1 MASHSANDLV
11 GTYLQTATAALI
23 AVGAATALNIDFG
36 KALLASAIAAT
47 LPVLAHFVHSKG
59 E

>member
-1 MASHSANDLV
+1 MASHSVNDLV
-11 GTYLQTATAALI
+11 ATYLQTATAALI

-47 LPVLAHFVHSKG
+47 LPVLSHFVYSKG